1 VVLLGLAVLWGI
13 VLLPPALRKRAEARQ
28 SRSVENFR
36 KRLEVLAPPV
46 VPRASRPPSAVRP
59 IGSAPP
65 RAALVAEPRPVVP
78 PARRRRR
85 DRSRPPVPVR
95 RFSRVDVLRR
105 RRQVFAGL
113 CATAVLTLALAL
125 AVPGLRPVLGGAH
138 VLVDV
143 ALTAYVT
150 GLRRLRQLAL
160 ERKAK
165 VRYLPVAIPVEIDLT
180 DSSNA
185 ANASDPSDPSDPSDV
200 SDAGA
205 VAEASAARSAAL

>member
-1 VVLLGLAVLWGI
+1 MVLLGLAVLWGI

-28 SRSVENFR
+28 GRSVENFR

-59 IGSAPP
+59 IGSALP
-65 RAALVAEPRPVVP
+65 RASLVAEPGPVVP
-78 PARRRRR
+78 PARRRGR
-85 DRSRPPVPVR
+85 DRGQHRSRPPVPVR
-95 RFSRVDVLRR
+95 QFSRVDVLRR

-125 AVPGLRPVLGGAH
+125 TVPGLRPVLGGAH

-150 GLRRLRQLAL
+150 GLRRLRHLAL

-185 ANASDPSDPSDPSDV
+185 ANASDPSEV

>member
-1 VVLLGLAVLWGI
+1 
-13 VLLPPALRKRAEARQ
+13 
-28 SRSVENFR
+28 
-36 KRLEVLAPPV
+36 
-46 VPRASRPPSAVRP
+46 
-59 IGSAPP
+59 
-65 RAALVAEPRPVVP
+65 
-78 PARRRRR
+78 
-85 DRSRPPVPVR
+85 
-95 RFSRVDVLRR
+95 VLRR

-113 CATAVLTLALAL
+113 CLTAVLTLALAL
-125 AVPGLRPVLGGAH
+125 TVPGLRPVLGGAH

-143 ALTAYVT
+143 ALAAYVT

-185 ANASDPSDPSDPSDV
+185 SDPSDV
-200 SDAGA
+200 SDVSDVSVAEA